1 VPKDL
6 PTSLLDVRRSIL
18 SMAALVESR
27 LSRVVDCMVQQDLP
41 AAEAV
46 RHGDREVDQME
57 VNIEEMCLQ
66 VLALQQ
72 PVAKDLRLILAVLRV
87 NTELERIGDLSK
99 GIAKRLLHLDGL
111 GYLSLPPIMGQMGE
125 AVRQMMENV
134 LTAFSNDDADV
145 ARQVR
150 RDDAMIDDFQKK
162 ILEWTQQEMMTNS
175 AATEAAVDM
184 MTIARALERIGDMC
198 TNIAEEIIFLLE
210 GEVVRHKRV

>member
-1 VPKDL
+1 MPQDL
-6 PTSLLDVRRSIL
+6 PTSLLEVRRSIL

-57 VNIEEMCLQ
+57 VNIEEMCIQ

-87 NTELERIGDLSK
+87 NTELERIADLAK
-99 GIAKRLLHLDGL
+99 GIAKRLLHLDSL
-111 GYLSLPPIMGQMGE
+111 GYLALPPIMGQMGE
-125 AVRQMMENV
+125 AVCEMMSHV
-134 LTAFSNDDADV
+134 LTAFTEGDADV

-150 RDDAMIDDFQKK
+150 RDDALIDDFQKK
-162 ILEWTQQEMMTNS
+162 ILEWTQDEMVRNS